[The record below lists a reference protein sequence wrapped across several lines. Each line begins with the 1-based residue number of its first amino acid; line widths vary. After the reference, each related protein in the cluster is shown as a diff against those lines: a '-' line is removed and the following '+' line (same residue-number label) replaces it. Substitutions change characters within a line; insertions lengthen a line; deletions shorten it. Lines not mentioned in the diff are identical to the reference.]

1 MRPLRDER
9 RIYCVNGHAR
19 TKARGL
25 GVAEEIPSTT
35 LIGRTTRDLNA
46 VSDRETF
53 KASFKTFKSSGGVA
67 KNKRCDDTGKARLRT
82 LKMHERHAFYGH
94 VLIYYVNLT
103 MNARS

>member
-25 GVAEEIPSTT
+25 GVAEEILSTT
-35 LIGRTTRDLNA
+35 FDRTTRDLNA

-94 VLIYYVNLT
+94 VLINYVNLT
-103 MNARS
+103 INARS